1 VYERDADILTYH
13 RDCLYTTPKRK
24 EVQEVD
30 DIFDK
35 FRNLQAEM
43 ELFFDDFFRLRH
55 PFALGA
61 EKKWRPSVDVYETK
75 GELVVIAELA
85 GISREDINVSASE
98 KAIYISGTRK
108 EVEGYGKKYY
118 HSMEIRFGAF
128 ERLIPLSAKVD
139 LERMEVTLENGLLT
153 IRLPKAL
160 KQKEI
165 IVEIE

>member
-1 VYERDADILTYH
+1 
-13 RDCLYTTPKRK
+13 
-24 EVQEVD
+24 VD
-30 DIFDK
+30 DVFDK

-75 GELVVIAELA
+75 GELVLIAELA
-85 GISREDINVSASE
+85 GISREDIDISASE

-108 EVEGYGKKYY
+108 EAEGHEKKYY

-128 ERLIPLSAKVD
+128 ERLIPLSARVD
-139 LERMEVTLENGLLT
+139 LERMEITLENGLLT
-153 IRLPKAL
+153 IRLPKL
-160 KQKEI
+160 HKPKEI
-165 IVEIE
+165 VVEIE